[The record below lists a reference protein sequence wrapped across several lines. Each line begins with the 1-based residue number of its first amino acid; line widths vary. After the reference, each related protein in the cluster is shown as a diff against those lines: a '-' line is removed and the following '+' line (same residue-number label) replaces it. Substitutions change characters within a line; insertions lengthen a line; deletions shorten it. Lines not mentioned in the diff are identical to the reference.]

1 MYCPNCGATN
11 STEQNFCRSC
21 GLRLEEIT
29 GALLVQVPSA
39 RSTQLALRDERIKK
53 VGRVAIIGLGSIS
66 MVGVAALVYQ
76 VFTTMILSGT
86 NIVGGIFIL
95 ALMAFLIPTFAYVIY
110 TSSHRGGPQLQGSE
124 PPQLFNS
131 PIPATQQLANVEED
145 MDRVEPPSVTEAST
159 RHLE

>member
-21 GLRLEEIT
+21 GLRLEEIA

-39 RSTQLALRDERIKK
+39 RSTQLARRDERIRR

-76 VFTTMILSGT
+76 VFMTMILSGT
-86 NIVGGIFIL
+86 NIAGGIFVL
-95 ALMAFLIPTFAYVIY
+95 ALMAFLIPTFAYMIY
-110 TSSHRGGPQLQGSE
+110 RSSHRGRPWLRDSE
-124 PPQLFNS
+124 TPKLS
-131 PIPATQQLANVEED
+131 HSSTPATQQLANVEED
-145 MDRVEPPSVTEAST
+145 MDRVEPPSVTEATT